1 MRIIWG
7 LCCSLFLGRQKRVLG
22 GGWHHAQLVPKP
34 RCSMFNSLKIPA
46 GWPTLVKT
54 LIFSSW
60 HFKLTLFGR
69 HSSKIHDSKHIP
81 PSIFNVAWV
90 CLAGPG
96 SLCEIS
102 AVSSDATVTAPPSS
116 PFLIVIQLMR
126 RKMSAGY
133 SVCNLHAVFVADI
146 WAEATQL
153 VSLVLPTR
161 GLQAGL
167 MTWANSF
174 VFAAVNLRGS
184 AHLLQSLWSLAMA
197 CNSDEYSAVVFHVS
211 LFHLELQEN
220 KKLRFAGQH
229 RVIFTTK
236 MFPVL

>member
-1 MRIIWG
+1 MRRVSLII
-7 LCCSLFLGRQKRVLG
+7 LISRCLDKCALFEVCVVHFFLADRKEYWG

-90 CLAGPG
+90 CLAGPA

-133 SVCNLHAVFVADI
+133 SDCNLHAVFVADI
-146 WAEATQL
+146 WAEATQP
-153 VSLVLPTR
+153 VSLVLLYLADTR
-161 GLQAGL
+161 ASGWIDDVSKQLCVCCCKPPRQR
-167 MTWANSF
+167 SF
-174 VFAAVNLRGS
+174 VTEFMV
-184 AHLLQSLWSLAMA
+184 
-197 CNSDEYSAVVFHVS
+197 
-211 LFHLELQEN
+211 
-220 KKLRFAGQH
+220 AGDG
-229 RVIFTTK
+229 
-236 MFPVL
+236 L